1 MNHFAHPEHPRKDI
15 QYGIVMPPGHHLENA
30 MLPHRIK
37 QFIAVADA
45 GSIRGAARQLGVS
58 QPALTRALQ
67 QLEEELGAQLV
78 RRGVRGASLTNAG
91 AAFLARARVAEAE
104 LRMGADEAKRSND
117 GGGLVTIGVS
127 PSAASVLLPELVTTL
142 QKRRP
147 NTRIRLIESNPSA
160 LPSLVREAA
169 LDMAVAHAR
178 SGLDPGLHFRYLY
191 DIQLRVVVRPGH
203 PLARTRSLAEL
214 EHASWLSMAAPDSSN
229 DNIKQ
234 SFLAAGLPTPVL
246 AVHCGSHSVAL
257 DLIAATDMIAL
268 LPPALLRSHM
278 TAGRLIELR
287 LAEPMVPL
295 QVGLYTRAGSP
306 ASPAA
311 KMAAQI
317 IAAIARRL
325 ISSGE
330 LRNTEATLGPRPSHD
345 RPIAKARC

>member
-1 MNHFAHPEHPRKDI
+1 
-15 QYGIVMPPGHHLENA
+15 
-30 MLPHRIK
+30 MLLHRIR
-37 QFIAVADA
+37 QFIAVVDA
-45 GSIRGAARQLGVS
+45 GSIRGAARQLSMS

-67 QLEEELGAQLV
+67 QLEEELGVQLM
-78 RRGVRGASLTNAG
+78 RRGVRGASLTPAG
-91 AAFLARARVAEAE
+91 AAFLARARVADAE

-117 GGGLVTIGVS
+117 GGGLVTVGVS
-127 PSAASVLLPELVTTL
+127 PSAATVLLPELVTTL

-178 SGLDPGLHFRYLY
+178 SDLDSGLHYRYLY

-203 PLARTRSLAEL
+203 PLAGARTFDDLVR
-214 EHASWLSMAAPDSSN
+214 ASWLSMAAPDSPN

-234 SFLAAGLPTPVL
+234 SFLAAGLPAPVL
-246 AVHCGSHSVAL
+246 AVYCGSHSVAL
-257 DLIAATDMIAL
+257 DLIAASDMIAL
-268 LPPALLRSHM
+268 LPAALLRSHM
-278 TAGRLIELR
+278 TAGRLVELR
-287 LAEPMVPL
+287 LTKSMMPL

-311 KMAAQI
+311 EATAQI
-317 IAAIARRL
+317 ITAIARRL

-330 LRNTEATLGPRPSHD
+330 LRHAEPISSQRLGGRRMPGNSKHR
-345 RPIAKARC
+345 A